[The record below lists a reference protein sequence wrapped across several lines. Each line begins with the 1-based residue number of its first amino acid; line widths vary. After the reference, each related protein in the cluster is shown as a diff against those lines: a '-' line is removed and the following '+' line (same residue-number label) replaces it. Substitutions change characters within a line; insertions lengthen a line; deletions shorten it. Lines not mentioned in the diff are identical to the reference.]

1 MDDKLSPNECQFV
14 SLEDIAEGNDKT
26 PPISPLR
33 HVKLF
38 IRRHIS
44 PTQERALFR
53 KADDA
58 IDKLLNIKDKNT
70 HDAKPESV
78 KITHFKEGDMV
89 RVRSKEEI
97 MSTLDHFG
105 KLKGCSF
112 MENEMSLY
120 CNTVH
125 RIHKVMERF
134 VDEREL
140 RVKKCKGLVLLDGV
154 MCKGTTAFGRCD
166 RSCFVFW
173 REEWLEKIETPENET
188 LNGEH

>member
-1 MDDKLSPNECQFV
+1 MEEKVNQNECQFV
-14 SLEDIAEGNDKT
+14 SLQGIAEGNDKT

-38 IRRHIS
+38 IRRHLS
-44 PTQERALFR
+44 PKQERALFK

-58 IDKLLNIKDKNT
+58 IDKLLIIKGENT
-70 HDAKPESV
+70 HTEKPESN
-78 KITHFKEGDMV
+78 IISIPLKEGDMV

-97 MSTLDHFG
+97 KLTLDHFG

-112 MENEMSLY
+112 MENEMTPY
-120 CNTVH
+120 CGTVH
-125 RIHKVMERF
+125 RVHKIMERF

-154 MCKGTTAFGRCD
+154 MCQGTTAFGRCD

-173 REEWLEKIETPENET
+173 REEWLEKIESIDNET
-188 LNGEH
+188 TI